1 MSKFVRRYVIPL
13 AILIIGS
20 FLVSF
25 LHNLSMQHFAAN
37 IYYILVVLMLF
48 AFGFALNNQKSKL
61 KNFSWR
67 HIIIVLLL
75 VFLYLYDTGVFKIKL
90 FSFVEKYLLA
100 DNFIIKLFY
109 VYFGWLFNER

>member
-1 MSKFVRRYVIPL
+1 MNKFLRRYVIPL
-13 AILIIGS
+13 ATLIIGS

-25 LHNLSMQHFAAN
+25 LSSLSIKHYVYNL
-37 IYYILVVLMLF
+37 YYMLVVLMLF
-48 AFGFALNNQKSKL
+48 AFGFVLNNQKSKL
-61 KNFSWR
+61 KSFSWR

-75 VFLYLYDTGVFKIKL
+75 VFLYLYDTGIINVKL
-90 FSFVEKYLLA
+90 FSFISKYLLS